1 MNVKENAEYADPEDC
16 TEFVNELEVK
26 TFNYIGDSTPCIGV
40 IAQDLTGTKFDKF
53 FVIKH
58 SGKEGYLGVKAADL
72 VFPLI
77 VAVRNLSAEADYLKS
92 KI

>member
-16 TEFVNELEVK
+16 TELINELEVK
-26 TFNYIGDSTPCIGV
+26 TFNYIVDSTPCIRV
-40 IAQDLTGTKFDKF
+40 IAQGLTGTKFDKF
-53 FVIKH
+53 FVIKQ
-58 SGKEGYLGVKAADL
+58 SSEEGYLGVKAADL

-77 VAVRNLSAEADYLKS
+77 VAVQNLSAEADYLKS

>member
-16 TEFVNELEVK
+16 TEFINELEIK

-53 FVIKH
+53 FVIK
-58 SGKEGYLGVKAADL
+58 
-72 VFPLI
+72 
-77 VAVRNLSAEADYLKS
+77 
-92 KI
+92 

>member
-1 MNVKENAEYADPEDC
+1 MNVKGNAEYADPEDC
-16 TEFVNELEVK
+16 TEFINELEVK
-26 TFNYIGDSTPCIGV
+26 TFNYIGDSTPCIRV

-53 FVIKH
+53 FVIKQ
-58 SGKEGYLGVKAADL
+58 SGEEGYLSVKAADL

-77 VAVRNLSAEADYLKS
+77 VAVQNLSAEADYLKS

>member
-16 TEFVNELEVK
+16 TEFINELEVK

-53 FVIKH
+53 FMIKQ
-58 SGKEGYLGVKAADL
+58 SGEEGYLGVKAADL

-77 VAVRNLSAEADYLKS
+77 VAVQNLSAEADYLKS